1 MKAKK
6 NKYKNPEIVTICLD
20 NDIALQLASDVNPL
34 GEPDW
39 LSYNLDKH
47 TVDKMV

>member
-1 MKAKK
+1 MKAKS
-6 NKYKNPEIVTICLD
+6 KYKNPEIVTICLD

-39 LSYNLDKH
+39 VSQNLDKH
-47 TVDKMV
+47 TANPMV